1 MDQKNYQ
8 TSLGNKTILNVCVE
22 TQSILAIGAQ
32 WKCFVN
38 KGQIFQSKAKWNC
51 NYYLVILFEFEVS
64 TVPHP
69 RDSKSHG
76 FGYFCFRLALMAASA
91 FFSAD
96 SETYEN

>member
-1 MDQKNYQ
+1 MCVWKLRA
-8 TSLGNKTILNVCVE
+8 SLQLEHSGNVLSTMTKFSN
-22 TQSILAIGAQ
+22 Q
-32 WKCFVN
+32 
-38 KGQIFQSKAKWNC
+38 KAKWNC